1 MELIVYYVII
11 SSFLWSIFTFTVK
24 YILSIKMKNF
34 VSFTYLQGI
43 LIMLLFPLL
52 LFIVVQ
58 DQIFWAPIEI
68 IPYALMSG
76 GTSILAYLLMYYG
89 LTRYDA
95 SSAAPIVSI
104 QSIFVIPLS
113 FIFLGEYYGP
123 IVTFWILIAIIGA
136 VMTSWDEKI
145 KIKQLIS
152 PKNKAL
158 WIFLMVA
165 LLYASGNVAVKPA
178 LSFVSNFNFLI
189 WRQFAWFAV
198 LLALTPLIFH
208 EKERTCFVRDW
219 KGAIFPLSFVI
230 SLQFFGYALMFYAFG
245 ISVQITTGLM
255 ATTGLFAVVMG
266 FLLSKSR
273 LGFVIEKHNTRIY
286 LVRLMGALLILFTIY
301 ELSLILAKF

>member
-11 SSFLWSIFTFTVK
+11 TSFLWSIFTFTVK
-24 YILSIKMKNF
+24 YILSSKMKNF
-34 VSFTYLQGI
+34 VSFIYLQGI
-43 LIMLLFPLL
+43 LVIFMFPLL
-52 LFIVVQ
+52 SFILVP
-58 DQIFWAPIEI
+58 DQIFFPPIEVV
-68 IPYALMSG
+68 PYALVSG

-89 LTRYDA
+89 LTKYDA

-158 WIFLMVA
+158 WIFLMVSF
-165 LLYASGNVAVKPA
+165 LYASGNVAVKPA
-178 LSFVSNFNFLI
+178 LGFVSNFNFLI
-189 WRQFAWFAV
+189 WRQFAWFAILV
-198 LLALTPLIFH
+198 ALMPLIFH
-208 EKERTCFVRDW
+208 QRERRCLVRDW
-219 KGAIFPLSFVI
+219 KGAIVPLSIVI
-230 SLQFFGYALMFYAFG
+230 FLQFFGYALMFYAFG

-255 ATTGLFAVVMG
+255 ATTGLFAVIIG

-273 LGFVIEKHNTRIY
+273 VGFVIEKHNARIY
-286 LVRLMGALLILFTIY
+286 LMRLMGALLILLAIY
-301 ELSLILAKF
+301 GLSLILAKF

>member
-11 SSFLWSIFTFTVK
+11 TSFLWSIFTFTVK
-24 YILSIKMKNF
+24 YILSSKMKNF
-34 VSFTYLQGI
+34 VSFIYLQGI
-43 LIMLLFPLL
+43 LVIFMFPLL
-52 LFIVVQ
+52 SFILVP
-58 DQIFWAPIEI
+58 DQIFFPPIEVV
-68 IPYALMSG
+68 PYALVSG

-89 LTRYDA
+89 LTKYDA

-145 KIKQLIS
+145 KIRQLIS

-158 WIFLMVA
+158 WIFLMVSF
-165 LLYASGNVAVKPA
+165 LYASGNVAVKPA
-178 LSFVSNFNFLI
+178 LGFVSNFNFLI

-198 LLALTPLIFH
+198 LLVLMPLIFH
-208 EKERTCFVRDW
+208 QRERRCLVRDW
-219 KGAIFPLSFVI
+219 KGAIVPLSIVI
-230 SLQFFGYALMFYAFG
+230 FLQFFGYALMFYAFG

-255 ATTGLFAVVMG
+255 ATTGLFAVIIG

-273 LGFVIEKHNTRIY
+273 VGFVIEKHNARIY
-286 LVRLMGALLILFTIY
+286 LMRLMGALLIFFAIY
-301 ELSLILAKF
+301 GLSLILAKF

>member
-11 SSFLWSIFTFTVK
+11 TSFLWSIFTFTVK
-24 YILSIKMKNF
+24 YILSSKMKNF
-34 VSFTYLQGI
+34 VSFIYLQGI
-43 LIMLLFPLL
+43 LVIFMFPLL
-52 LFIVVQ
+52 SFILVP
-58 DQIFWAPIEI
+58 DQIFFPPIEVV
-68 IPYALMSG
+68 PYALVSG

-89 LTRYDA
+89 LTKYDA

-145 KIKQLIS
+145 KIRQLIS

-158 WIFLMVA
+158 WIFLMVSF
-165 LLYASGNVAVKPA
+165 LYASGNVAVKPA
-178 LSFVSNFNFLI
+178 LGFVSNFNFLI
-189 WRQFAWFAV
+189 WRQFVWFAILVV
-198 LLALTPLIFH
+198 LMPLIFH
-208 EKERTCFVRDW
+208 QRERRCLVRDW
-219 KGAIFPLSFVI
+219 KGAIVPLSIVI
-230 SLQFFGYALMFYAFG
+230 FLQFFGYALMFYAFG

-255 ATTGLFAVVMG
+255 ATTGLFAVIIG

-273 LGFVIEKHNTRIY
+273 VGFIIEKHNARIY
-286 LVRLMGALLILFTIY
+286 LMRLMGALLILFAIY
-301 ELSLILAKF
+301 GLSLILAKF

>member
-11 SSFLWSIFTFTVK
+11 TSFLWSIFTFTVK
-24 YILSIKMKNF
+24 YILSSKMKNF
-34 VSFTYLQGI
+34 VSFIYLQGI
-43 LIMLLFPLL
+43 LVIFMFPLL
-52 LFIVVQ
+52 SFILVP
-58 DQIFWAPIEI
+58 DQIFFPPIEVV
-68 IPYALMSG
+68 PYALVSG

-89 LTRYDA
+89 LTKYDA

-158 WIFLMVA
+158 WIFLMVSF
-165 LLYASGNVAVKPA
+165 LYASGNVAVKPA
-178 LSFVSNFNFLI
+178 LGFVSNFNFLI
-189 WRQFAWFAV
+189 WRQFAWFAILV
-198 LLALTPLIFH
+198 ALMPLIFH
-208 EKERTCFVRDW
+208 QRERRCLVRDW
-219 KGAIFPLSFVI
+219 KGAIVPLSIVI
-230 SLQFFGYALMFYAFG
+230 FLQFFGYALMFYAFG

-255 ATTGLFAVVMG
+255 ATTGLFAVIIG

-273 LGFVIEKHNTRIY
+273 VGFVIEKHNARIY
-286 LVRLMGALLILFTIY
+286 LMRLMGALLILFAIY
-301 ELSLILAKF
+301 GLSLILAKF

>member
-24 YILSIKMKNF
+24 YVLSSKMKNF
-34 VSFTYLQGI
+34 VSFIYLQGI
-43 LIMLLFPLL
+43 LIIFMFPLL
-52 LFIVVQ
+52 SFIIVP
-58 DQIFWAPIEI
+58 DQIFLPPIEVV
-68 IPYALMSG
+68 PYALISG

-89 LTRYDA
+89 LTKYDA
-95 SSAAPIVSI
+95 SSAASIVSI

-113 FIFLGEYYGP
+113 FIFLGEYYGS

-136 VMTSWDEKI
+136 VITSWDEKI
-145 KIKQLIS
+145 KIRQLIS

-165 LLYASGNVAVKPA
+165 LLYASGNVGVKPA
-178 LSFVSNFNFLI
+178 LGFVSNFNFLI

-198 LLALTPLIFH
+198 LVALMPIIFH
-208 EKERTCFVRDW
+208 EKERTCLVRDW
-219 KGAIFPLSFVI
+219 KSAIVPLSIVI
-230 SLQFFGYALMFYAFG
+230 FLQFFGYALMFYAFG

-255 ATTGLFAVVMG
+255 ATTGLFAVIMG

-273 LGFVIEKHNTRIY
+273 VGFSIEKHNTRIY
-286 LVRLMGALLILFTIY
+286 LMRLVGALLILFAIY
-301 ELSLILAKF
+301 ELSLILAKI

>member
-1 MELIVYYVII
+1 
-11 SSFLWSIFTFTVK
+11 
-24 YILSIKMKNF
+24 MKNF

-52 LFIVVQ
+52 LFLVVP
-58 DQIFWAPIEI
+58 DQIYFPPIEI

-104 QSIFVIPLS
+104 QSIFIIPLS

-152 PKNKAL
+152 TKNKAL
-158 WIFLMVA
+158 WIFLLVA

-178 LSFVSNFNFLI
+178 LGFVSNFNFLI

-198 LLALTPLIFH
+198 LLVLTPLIFH
-208 EKERTCFVRDW
+208 EKERSCFVRDW
-219 KGAIFPLSFVI
+219 KGAIVPLSFII

-255 ATTGLFAVVMG
+255 ATTGLFAVVIG
-266 FLLSKSR
+266 FLLSKSKFG
-273 LGFVIEKHNTRIY
+273 LVIEKHNTRIY
-286 LVRLMGALLILFTIY
+286 LVRMIGALLILFAIY

>member
-11 SSFLWSIFTFTVK
+11 TSFLWSIFTFTVK
-24 YILSIKMKNF
+24 YILSSKMKNF
-34 VSFTYLQGI
+34 VSFIYLQGI
-43 LIMLLFPLL
+43 LVIFMFPLL
-52 LFIVVQ
+52 SFILVP
-58 DQIFWAPIEI
+58 DQIFFPPIEVV
-68 IPYALMSG
+68 PYALVSG

-89 LTRYDA
+89 LTKYDA

-158 WIFLMVA
+158 WIFLMVSF
-165 LLYASGNVAVKPA
+165 LYASGNVAVKPA
-178 LSFVSNFNFLI
+178 LGFVSNFNFLI

-198 LLALTPLIFH
+198 LLVLMPLIFH
-208 EKERTCFVRDW
+208 QRERRCLVRDW
-219 KGAIFPLSFVI
+219 KGAIVPLSIVI
-230 SLQFFGYALMFYAFG
+230 FLQFFGYALMFYAFG

-255 ATTGLFAVVMG
+255 ATTGLFAVIIG

-273 LGFVIEKHNTRIY
+273 VGFVIEKHNARIY
-286 LVRLMGALLILFTIY
+286 LMRLMGALLILFAIY
-301 ELSLILAKF
+301 GLSLILAKF

>member
-24 YILSIKMKNF
+24 YILSSKMKNF
-34 VSFTYLQGI
+34 VALIYLQGI

-52 LFIVVQ
+52 LFIVVP

-145 KIKQLIS
+145 KIRQLIS
-152 PKNKAL
+152 SKNKAL

-165 LLYASGNVAVKPA
+165 LLYSSGNVVVKPA
-178 LSFVSNFNFLI
+178 LRFVSNFNFLI

-219 KGAIFPLSFVI
+219 KGAIIPLSFVI
-230 SLQFFGYALMFYAFG
+230 SLQFFGYAMMFYAFG

-286 LVRLMGALLILFTIY
+286 LVRLMGALLILFAIY
-301 ELSLILAKF
+301 ELSLILEKF

>member
-11 SSFLWSIFTFTVK
+11 TSFLWSIFTFTVK
-24 YILSIKMKNF
+24 YILSSKMKNF
-34 VSFTYLQGI
+34 VSFIYLQGI
-43 LIMLLFPLL
+43 LVIFMFPLL
-52 LFIVVQ
+52 SFILVP
-58 DQIFWAPIEI
+58 DQIFFPPIEVV
-68 IPYALMSG
+68 PYALVSG

-89 LTRYDA
+89 LTKYDA

-158 WIFLMVA
+158 WIFLMVSF
-165 LLYASGNVAVKPA
+165 LYASGNVAVKPA
-178 LSFVSNFNFLI
+178 LGFVSNFNFLI
-189 WRQFAWFAV
+189 WRQFVWFAILV
-198 LLALTPLIFH
+198 ALMPLIFH
-208 EKERTCFVRDW
+208 QRERRCLVRDW
-219 KGAIFPLSFVI
+219 KGAIVPLSIVI
-230 SLQFFGYALMFYAFG
+230 FLQFFGYALMFYAFG

-255 ATTGLFAVVMG
+255 ATTGLFAVIIG

-273 LGFVIEKHNTRIY
+273 VGFVIEKHNARIY
-286 LVRLMGALLILFTIY
+286 LMRLMGALLILFTIY
-301 ELSLILAKF
+301 GLSLILTKF

>member
-1 MELIVYYVII
+1 MELIVYYVVI

-24 YILSIKMKNF
+24 YVLSSKMKNF
-34 VSFTYLQGI
+34 VSLIYLQGL
-43 LIMLLFPLL
+43 LIIFMFPLL
-52 LFIVVQ
+52 SFIIVPE
-58 DQIFWAPIEI
+58 QIFLPPIEI
-68 IPYALMSG
+68 VPYALISG

-89 LTRYDA
+89 LTKYDA

-145 KIKQLIS
+145 KIRQLIS

-165 LLYASGNVAVKPA
+165 LLYASGNVVVKPA
-178 LSFVSNFNFLI
+178 LGFVSNFNFLI
-189 WRQFAWFAV
+189 WRQFVWFAV
-198 LLALTPLIFH
+198 LVALTPLIFH
-208 EKERTCFVRDW
+208 EKERTCLVKDW
-219 KGAIFPLSFVI
+219 KSAIVPLSIVI
-230 SLQFFGYALMFYAFG
+230 FLQFFGYALMFYAFG

-255 ATTGLFAVVMG
+255 ATTGLFAVIMG
-266 FLLSKSR
+266 FLLSKSKV
-273 LGFVIEKHNTRIY
+273 GFGIEKHNTRIY
-286 LVRLMGALLILFTIY
+286 LMRLVGALLILFAIY
-301 ELSLILAKF
+301 ELSLILAKI

>member
-11 SSFLWSIFTFTVK
+11 TSFLWSIFTFTVK
-24 YILSIKMKNF
+24 YILSSKMKNF
-34 VSFTYLQGI
+34 VSFIYLQGI
-43 LIMLLFPLL
+43 LVIFMFPLL
-52 LFIVVQ
+52 SFILVP
-58 DQIFWAPIEI
+58 DQIFFPPIEVV
-68 IPYALMSG
+68 PYALVSG

-89 LTRYDA
+89 LTKYDA

-145 KIKQLIS
+145 KIRQLIS

-158 WIFLMVA
+158 WIFLMVSF
-165 LLYASGNVAVKPA
+165 LYASGNVAVKPA
-178 LSFVSNFNFLI
+178 LGFVSNFNFLI

-198 LLALTPLIFH
+198 LLVLMPLIFH
-208 EKERTCFVRDW
+208 QRERRCLVRDW
-219 KGAIFPLSFVI
+219 KGAIVPLSIVI
-230 SLQFFGYALMFYAFG
+230 FLQFFGYALMFYAFG

-255 ATTGLFAVVMG
+255 ATTGLFAVIIG

-273 LGFVIEKHNTRIY
+273 VGFVIEKHNARIY
-286 LVRLMGALLILFTIY
+286 LMRLMGALLILLAIY
-301 ELSLILAKF
+301 GLSLILAKF

>member
-1 MELIVYYVII
+1 M
-11 SSFLWSIFTFTVK
+11 
-24 YILSIKMKNF
+24 
-34 VSFTYLQGI
+34 
-43 LIMLLFPLL
+43 FPLL
-52 LFIVVQ
+52 SFILVP
-58 DQIFWAPIEI
+58 DQIFFPPIEVV
-68 IPYALMSG
+68 PYALVSG

-89 LTRYDA
+89 LTKYDA

-158 WIFLMVA
+158 WIFLMVSF
-165 LLYASGNVAVKPA
+165 LYASGNVAVKPA
-178 LSFVSNFNFLI
+178 LGFVSNFNFLI
-189 WRQFAWFAV
+189 WRQFVWFAILV
-198 LLALTPLIFH
+198 ALMPLIFH
-208 EKERTCFVRDW
+208 QRERRCLVRDW
-219 KGAIFPLSFVI
+219 KGAIVPLSIVI
-230 SLQFFGYALMFYAFG
+230 FLQFFGYALMFYAFG

-255 ATTGLFAVVMG
+255 ATTGLFAVIIG

-273 LGFVIEKHNTRIY
+273 VGFVIEKHNARIY
-286 LVRLMGALLILFTIY
+286 LMRLMGALLILFTIY
-301 ELSLILAKF
+301 GLSLILTKF

>member
-1 MELIVYYVII
+1 
-11 SSFLWSIFTFTVK
+11 
-24 YILSIKMKNF
+24 MKNF
-34 VSFTYLQGI
+34 IALIYLQGI

-52 LFIVVQ
+52 LFIVVP
-58 DQIFWAPIEI
+58 DQIFWAPVEI

-89 LTRYDA
+89 LTKYDA

-145 KIKQLIS
+145 KIRQLIS
-152 PKNKAL
+152 SKNKAL

-178 LSFVSNFNFLI
+178 LGFVSNFNFLI

-208 EKERTCFVRDW
+208 EKERSCFVRDW

-255 ATTGLFAVVMG
+255 ATTGLFAVIMG

-286 LVRLMGALLILFTIY
+286 LVRLMGALLILFAIY
-301 ELSLILAKF
+301 ELSLMLAKF

>member
-24 YILSIKMKNF
+24 YILSSKMKNF
-34 VSFTYLQGI
+34 VALIYLQGI

-52 LFIVVQ
+52 LFIVVP
-58 DQIFWAPIEI
+58 DQIFWVPIEI

-145 KIKQLIS
+145 KIRQLIS
-152 PKNKAL
+152 SKNKAL

-165 LLYASGNVAVKPA
+165 LLYSSGNVVVKPA
-178 LSFVSNFNFLI
+178 LRFVSNFNFLI

-219 KGAIFPLSFVI
+219 KGAIIPLSFVI
-230 SLQFFGYALMFYAFG
+230 SLQFFGYAMMFYAFG

-286 LVRLMGALLILFTIY
+286 LVRLMGALLILFAIY
-301 ELSLILAKF
+301 ELSLILEKF

>member
-11 SSFLWSIFTFTVK
+11 TSFLWSIFTFTVK
-24 YILSIKMKNF
+24 YILSSKMKNF
-34 VSFTYLQGI
+34 VSFIYLQGI
-43 LIMLLFPLL
+43 LVIFMFPLL
-52 LFIVVQ
+52 SFILVP
-58 DQIFWAPIEI
+58 DQIFFPPIEVV
-68 IPYALMSG
+68 PYALVSG

-89 LTRYDA
+89 LTKYDA

-158 WIFLMVA
+158 WIFLMVSF
-165 LLYASGNVAVKPA
+165 LYASGNVAVKPA
-178 LSFVSNFNFLI
+178 LGFVSNFNFLI
-189 WRQFAWFAV
+189 WRQFAWFAILV
-198 LLALTPLIFH
+198 ALMPLIFH
-208 EKERTCFVRDW
+208 QRERRCLVRDW
-219 KGAIFPLSFVI
+219 KGAIVPLSIVI
-230 SLQFFGYALMFYAFG
+230 FLQFFGYALMFYAFG

-255 ATTGLFAVVMG
+255 ATTGLFAVIIG

-273 LGFVIEKHNTRIY
+273 VGFVIEKHNARIY
-286 LVRLMGALLILFTIY
+286 LMRLMGALLILFTIY
-301 ELSLILAKF
+301 GLSLILTKF

>member
-11 SSFLWSIFTFTVK
+11 TSFLWSIFTFTVK
-24 YILSIKMKNF
+24 YILSSKMKNF
-34 VSFTYLQGI
+34 VSFIYLQGI
-43 LIMLLFPLL
+43 LVIFMFPLL
-52 LFIVVQ
+52 SFILVP
-58 DQIFWAPIEI
+58 DQIFFPPIEVV
-68 IPYALMSG
+68 PYALVSG

-89 LTRYDA
+89 LTKYDA

-158 WIFLMVA
+158 WIFLMVSF
-165 LLYASGNVAVKPA
+165 LYASGNVAVKPA
-178 LSFVSNFNFLI
+178 LGFVSNFNFLI
-189 WRQFAWFAV
+189 WRQFVWFAILV
-198 LLALTPLIFH
+198 ALMPLIFH
-208 EKERTCFVRDW
+208 QRERRCLVRDW
-219 KGAIFPLSFVI
+219 KGAIVPLSIVI
-230 SLQFFGYALMFYAFG
+230 FLQFFGYALMFYAFG

-255 ATTGLFAVVMG
+255 ATTGLFAVIIG

-273 LGFVIEKHNTRIY
+273 VGFVIEKHNARIY
-286 LVRLMGALLILFTIY
+286 LMRLMGALLILLAIY
-301 ELSLILAKF
+301 GLSLILAKF

>member
-11 SSFLWSIFTFTVK
+11 TSFLWSIFTFTVK
-24 YILSIKMKNF
+24 YILSSKMKNF
-34 VSFTYLQGI
+34 VSFIYLQGI
-43 LIMLLFPLL
+43 LVIFMFPLL
-52 LFIVVQ
+52 SFILVP
-58 DQIFWAPIEI
+58 DQIFFPPIEVV
-68 IPYALMSG
+68 PYALVSG

-89 LTRYDA
+89 LTKYDA

-158 WIFLMVA
+158 WIFLMVSF
-165 LLYASGNVAVKPA
+165 LYASGNVAVKPA
-178 LSFVSNFNFLI
+178 LGFVSNFNFLI
-189 WRQFAWFAV
+189 WRQFAWFAILV
-198 LLALTPLIFH
+198 ALMPLIFH
-208 EKERTCFVRDW
+208 QRERRCLVRDW
-219 KGAIFPLSFVI
+219 KGAIVPLSIVI
-230 SLQFFGYALMFYAFG
+230 FLQFFGYALMFYAFG

-255 ATTGLFAVVMG
+255 ATTGLFAVIIG

-273 LGFVIEKHNTRIY
+273 VGFVIEKHNARIY
-286 LVRLMGALLILFTIY
+286 LMRLMGALLILFTIY
-301 ELSLILAKF
+301 GLSLILAKF

>member
-11 SSFLWSIFTFTVK
+11 TSFLWSIFTFTVK
-24 YILSIKMKNF
+24 YILSSKMKNF
-34 VSFTYLQGI
+34 VSFIYLQGI
-43 LIMLLFPLL
+43 LVIFMFPLL
-52 LFIVVQ
+52 SFILVP
-58 DQIFWAPIEI
+58 DQIFFPPIEVV
-68 IPYALMSG
+68 PYALVSG

-89 LTRYDA
+89 LTKYDA

-145 KIKQLIS
+145 KIRQLIS

-158 WIFLMVA
+158 WIFLMVSF
-165 LLYASGNVAVKPA
+165 LYASGNVAVKPA
-178 LSFVSNFNFLI
+178 LGFVSNFNFLI

-198 LLALTPLIFH
+198 LLVLMPLIFH
-208 EKERTCFVRDW
+208 QRERRCLVRDW
-219 KGAIFPLSFVI
+219 KGAIVPLSIVI
-230 SLQFFGYALMFYAFG
+230 FLQFFGYALMFYAFG

-255 ATTGLFAVVMG
+255 ATTGLFAVIIG

-273 LGFVIEKHNTRIY
+273 VGFVIEKHNARIY
-286 LVRLMGALLILFTIY
+286 LMRLMGALLILFAIY
-301 ELSLILAKF
+301 GLSLILAKF